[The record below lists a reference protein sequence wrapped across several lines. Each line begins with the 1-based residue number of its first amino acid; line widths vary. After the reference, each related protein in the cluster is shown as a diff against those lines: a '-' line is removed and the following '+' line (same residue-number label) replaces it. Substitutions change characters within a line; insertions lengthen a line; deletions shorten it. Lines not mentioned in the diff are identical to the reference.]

1 MPVCSFFLRGVCTK
15 DNCPYVHVSV
25 GKDAEVCQDFLRGY
39 CPSGEQVC
47 DVVLSYMD
55 CIGARMVDQ
64 AIAGLSS
71 YLADLPNLVLSVFV
85 LCVFSFLD

>member
-39 CPSGEQVC
+39 CPSGEQVW
-47 DVVLSYMD
+47 DVVLSRID
-55 CIGARMVDQ
+55 CVGTIMVGQ
-64 AIAGLSS
+64 AMAGLSS
-71 YLADLPNLVLSVFV
+71 FQLTHPTLCYLCLS
-85 LCVFSFLD
+85 CVCSHS

>member
-47 DVVLSYMD
+47 VVYCLIRCQDGRGHGFS
-55 CIGARMVDQ
+55 
-64 AIAGLSS
+64 
-71 YLADLPNLVLSVFV
+71 ADF
-85 LCVFSFLD
+85 CVVNEEKVICYQLELRK